1 MISNSD
7 IDNDLSLA
15 GKEKLQHFPL
25 EENPMSREKKKKK
38 TTLFSKSN
46 GDSLLERYPTLGI
59 LLWK

>member
-38 TTLFSKSN
+38 QLYLAKAMGTVCWRDTL
-46 GDSLLERYPTLGI
+46 L
-59 LLWK
+59 